1 MQVKTRENETIK
13 TKINDLETNH
23 LFAIPEN
30 IEEKVSERWFYLYNW
45 IWEKDVKN
53 SLERDFLKNIDR
65 FWIIFAVLL
74 IIPWIIAYASWST
87 PLFFWI
93 FLWILF
99 FINLIFVL
107 QLVFLSIKRSSILR
121 KNAYVVLTDDYISIN
136 WVIKKKSELNQE
148 DKNEVEKVASIFE
161 EEVFQPSNIENS
173 KKSLMKSVWQKFS
186 DWFAKILRLWKSN
199 NKNSWQLV
207 LILILLYLAYAFSL
221 FLIYIFWIFVV
232 WIFWKILLL
241 INKKILLLK
250 WHKITK
256 INTGFE
262 DIDSYSN
269 SLANEKDNL
278 TKLLNEAINNDWQDS
293 LLININKKLELI
305 NKFAWESIESNVE
318 LKKNIESS
326 EFKEMFNYAT
336 YNSWIKNQILLPL
349 EQIKNLLL
357 KNLEI
362 LNKQNKDIDEQLKNE
377 SDPSKS
383 WPILASKR
391 RVEMR
396 IEEINI
402 HISKMDLYINKLK

>member
-1 MQVKTRENETIK
+1 MQVKTREFEE
-13 TKINDLETNH
+13 KINDLETNH
-23 LFAIPEN
+23 LFTIPEEIKN
-30 IEEKVSERWFYLYNW
+30 KVNERWFYLYNW

-65 FWIIFAVLL
+65 FWIVFAFLI
-74 IIPWIIAYASWST
+74 IIPWALAFFMWGYFLSWII
-87 PLFFWI
+87 FFS
-93 FLWILF
+93 ILF
-99 FINLIFVL
+99 LINLF
-107 QLVFLSIKRSSILR
+107 LVFQLIFISLKRSSILR

-136 WVIKKKSELNQE
+136 WEIKKKTGLNSNDIKE
-148 DKNEVEKVASIFE
+148 INKVASIFE
-161 EEVFQPSNIENS
+161 EEIFKPSNIENT
-173 KKSLMKSVWQKFS
+173 KKWLTKSVWQKFAN
-186 DWFAKILRLWKSN
+186 WFSKILSVWKWNS
-199 NKNSWQLV
+199 KNSWQLV

-221 FLIYIFWIFVV
+221 FLIYIFWIFIV
-232 WIFWKILLL
+232 WIFWNILNI
-241 INKKILLLK
+241 INKKILLIK
-250 WHKITK
+250 WHKITR

-262 DIDSYSN
+262 DLGDYSN
-269 SLANEKDNL
+269 SLTNEKDNL

-293 LLININKKLELI
+293 LLTNINKKLELI
-305 NKFAWESIESNVE
+305 NKFAWESIESNIE
-318 LKKNIESS
+318 LKKDIESS

-349 EQIKNLLL
+349 EQIKTLLL

-362 LNKQNKDIDEQLKNE
+362 LNKQDKDIDDQLKNE

-383 WPILASKR
+383 WPILASKK

>member
-1 MQVKTRENETIK
+1 MQVKTREFEE
-13 TKINDLETNH
+13 KINDLETNH
-23 LFAIPEN
+23 LFAIPEEIKGKIN
-30 IEEKVSERWFYLYNW
+30 ERWFYLYKW

-65 FWIIFAVLL
+65 FWIIFAFLI
-74 IIPWIIAYASWST
+74 IIPWAIAFFMWGYFLSWII
-87 PLFFWI
+87 FFS
-93 FLWILF
+93 ILF
-99 FINLIFVL
+99 LINLF
-107 QLVFLSIKRSSILR
+107 LVFQLIFISLKRSSLLR

-136 WVIKKKSELNQE
+136 WVIKNRNTLDENDKKEI
-148 DKNEVEKVASIFE
+148 EKVSVLFE
-161 EEVFQPSNIENS
+161 EEIFKPSNIENS
-173 KKSLMKSVWQKFS
+173 KKTLTKSVWQKFTT
-186 DWFAKILRLWKSN
+186 WFSKILSVWKWNS
-199 NKNSWQLV
+199 KNSWQLV

-232 WIFWKILLL
+232 WLFWNILNI
-241 INKKILLLK
+241 INKKILLIK

-262 DIDSYSN
+262 NIDNYSN

-293 LLININKKLELI
+293 LLTNINKKLELI

-318 LKKNIESS
+318 LKKDIESS
-326 EFKEMFNYAT
+326 EFKEMFNYVT

-349 EQIKNLLL
+349 EQIKTLLL

-362 LNKQNKDIDEQLKNE
+362 LNKQNKDIDEQLKNK

-383 WPILASKR
+383 WPILASKK